1 MQLQE
6 FNIFCALEVPKK
18 QNPKRK
24 MVKTENTKKKTK
36 KIDKQNE
43 TKVKQN
49 KPLL

>member
-24 MVKTENTKKKTK
+24 MVKTENTKKKQKKLTNKTK
-36 KIDKQNE
+36 QK
-43 TKVKQN
+43 
-49 KPLL
+49 